1 MSVIVKKAWA
11 DVPGIEPGWLYA
23 SATDYATLLQAVHD
37 SCAWAKALGCPRLMS
52 ASDRGSGD
60 NDVAR
65 ARMREMLKP
74 VYDKYTRT
82 LGEDVVRQTL
92 AELEK
97 HRASVK

>member
-1 MSVIVKKAWA
+1 
-11 DVPGIEPGWLYA
+11 
-23 SATDYATLLQAVHD
+23 
-37 SCAWAKALGCPRLMS
+37 
-52 ASDRGSGD
+52 
-60 NDVAR
+60 
-65 ARMREMLKP
+65 MREMLKP